1 LHVRNL
7 PEDEEELGESK
18 EEKKKEV
25 QPWFIAL
32 QGFGRIR
39 AKLEE
44 IKKLKKSE
52 RIDSLRKIGRLNVG
66 SILELINKI
75 EKRRCKIESQIPTE
89 MNGVVFKWFM
99 IEETNRCRK
108 IYNEMIKDVNVS
120 QTELLPEIKNY
131 NLNDK
136 ISAAGIKYDGIDINQ
151 LPEFLKLINIQLRT
165 GL

>member
-1 LHVRNL
+1 
-7 PEDEEELGESK
+7 
-18 EEKKKEV
+18 
-25 QPWFIAL
+25 
-32 QGFGRIR
+32 
-39 AKLEE
+39 
-44 IKKLKKSE
+44 
-52 RIDSLRKIGRLNVG
+52 
-66 SILELINKI
+66 
-75 EKRRCKIESQIPTE
+75 
-89 MNGVVFKWFM
+89 MNGVVFTWFM

-120 QTELLPEIKNY
+120 QNELLPEIKNY

>member
-1 LHVRNL
+1 MEKNKSYSILYYINFVIKLLDKNLRTLMGKNGFEFLIREYSAEQSFIYQQHHV
-7 PEDEEELGESK
+7 K
-18 EEKKKEV
+18 EE
-25 QPWFIAL
+25 Q
-32 QGFGRIR
+32 
-39 AKLEE
+39 
-44 IKKLKKSE
+44 
-52 RIDSLRKIGRLNVG
+52 
-66 SILELINKI
+66 
-75 EKRRCKIESQIPTE
+75 
-89 MNGVVFKWFM
+89 
-99 IEETNRCRK
+99 RK